1 MINLKDIK
9 EIKFSYFDVNE
20 YVYDFTM
27 LENRK
32 EIICENEYR
41 FYLICLNTNV
51 SANGEVFL
59 NLKNKEGKLY
69 FRTDYFANSFDDIL
83 LNENVEKAKDKSQTF
98 FVDFGEDLLELEVIY
113 N

>member
-1 MINLKDIK
+1 MINLENIK
-9 EIKFSYFDVNE
+9 EIKFSYYDVNK
-20 YVYDFTM
+20 YVYDFIM

-32 EIICENEYR
+32 EKISQNEYR

-59 NLKNKEGKLY
+59 NLKIKDDKLY

-83 LNENVEKAKDKSQTF
+83 LNKKEKTSNASDTF
-98 FVDFGEDLLELEVIY
+98 FVDFGEDLLEIKVSYE
-113 N
+113 